1 MQKFSLVAAFIIL
14 VGLFGGLAEAQNKP
28 IELTLNTWVGN
39 EKHPLYV
46 NILKPY
52 ADEVFQKSNGRIKI
66 LIYVNNGLASD
77 SIAYNSVQ
85 DGVCDISGMFPGNDP
100 KRFPLVRLL
109 SLPMLYSS
117 GEVASRAFLEL
128 RQKYPQFDK
137 EFGAVKI
144 LWLGTNDV
152 SHILSVHKEPVK
164 KIEDLKGRIAATW
177 GHVTPVLLKLGAKP
191 VLTNSAEVY
200 QGCQNGVYDMVVENV
215 GWFRALRMEE
225 VIKSITLVGFE
236 AMQLMYVMNAQKFA
250 SLPPDLQKVMEEVG
264 LKQTWKMPMMFDN
277 YAVELFD
284 WLRQNH
290 KQITIDTLSK
300 EEKAR
305 FAKAVGSLRD
315 EWIADAKTLGHPAE
329 MMLKDFKALCQ
340 KYEKK

>member
-1 MQKFSLVAAFIIL
+1 
-14 VGLFGGLAEAQNKP
+14 
-28 IELTLNTWVGN
+28 
-39 EKHPLYV
+39 
-46 NILKPY
+46 
-52 ADEVFQKSNGRIKI
+52 
-66 LIYVNNGLASD
+66 
-77 SIAYNSVQ
+77 
-85 DGVCDISGMFPGNDP
+85 
-100 KRFPLVRLL
+100 
-109 SLPMLYSS
+109 MLYSS

-164 KIEDLKGRIAATW
+164 KIEDLKGKIAATW
-177 GHVTPVLLKLGAKP
+177 GHVTPVLLKMGAKP

-200 QGCQNGVYDMVVENV
+200 QGCQSGVYDMVVENV

-225 VIKSITLVGFE
+225 VIKSVTLVGFE

-250 SLPPDLQKVMEEVG
+250 NLPPDLQKVMEEVS
-264 LKQTWKMPMMFDN
+264 LEQTWKMPIMFDN
-277 YAVELFD
+277 YAVELFA
-284 WLRQNH
+284 WLRQNQ

-300 EEKAR
+300 EEKVR
-305 FAKAVGSLRD
+305 FANAVGSLRD
-315 EWIADAKTLGHPAE
+315 EWVADVKAQGFPAE
-329 MMLKDFKALCQ
+329 MMLKDFEALCQ